1 MMRPLNSY
9 TLSPILCQA
18 INQIVEGEGIKLDT
32 IARGVSRLSQ
42 MFTKERH
49 TLSHLYFERHELAT
63 AYVQYFLPVNLAKVG
78 ILLEEI
84 PVVDMTSRL
93 SVLDVGAGPGTAG
106 LAVLDWVH
114 RTNFSGEVQVTAVD
128 TSPMA
133 LRYGKRLWQRVC
145 HAEGGAKANLEL
157 IEGSIERAACVEKI
171 RENGLYDLII
181 LANSLNEI
189 SGDSHDPLG
198 ARTTLLT
205 GLLDVLSPHGSMI
218 IVEPALRETSR
229 DLYHVRDRLLQ
240 DGRCTVYSPCLHEHE
255 CPALVKPHD
264 WCHEERLWDPPA
276 AIRAIDAQVG
286 FIKDALK
293 FSYLILRKDGK
304 TIIDRRPDRYRV
316 VSELRVMKG
325 EKRAWLCNELGRQEV
340 GRQDRLVT
348 DCNASFDEW
357 HRGDIV
363 QIEKVSYKERHG
375 KVSTL
380 GRIEP
385 DVAVQIIRSV

>member
-9 TLSPILCQA
+9 RLSPVVYEA
-18 INQIVEGEGIKLDT
+18 ITQIVKDEGLKSDVL
-32 IARGVSRLSQ
+32 ARGVTRLSQ
-42 MFTKERH
+42 MFTKERSA
-49 TLSHLYFERHELAT
+49 LSHQYFEDQGLAIS
-63 AYVQYFLPVNLAKVG
+63 YLQYFLPVNLAKVS
-78 ILLEEI
+78 LLLDEM
-84 PVVDMTSRL
+84 PAVDVTSGL

-106 LAVLDWVH
+106 LAVLDWAH
-114 RTNFSGEVQVTAVD
+114 RMNLSGEGMVTAVD
-128 TSPMA
+128 ASPTA
-133 LRYGKRLWQRVC
+133 LRYGRRLWQQVC
-145 HAEGGAKANLEL
+145 HAAGREKANLEV
-157 IEGSIERAACVEKI
+157 IEGSIERTACYEKI
-171 RENGLYDLII
+171 RGKGPYDLIV

-189 SGDSHDPLG
+189 AAESRDPLG
-198 ARTTLLT
+198 VRTTLLT
-205 GLLDVLSPHGSMI
+205 GLLDVLSTHGSMI

-229 DLYHVRDRLLQ
+229 ALYQVRDRLLQ
-240 DGRCTVYSPCLHEHE
+240 DDQCTVYSPCLHEHA

-264 WCHEERLWDPPA
+264 WCHEERLWDPPES
-276 AIRAIDAQVG
+276 IRSIDAQVG

-304 TIIDRRPDRYRV
+304 TIVDRQPDRYRV

-325 EKRAWLCNELGRQEV
+325 EKRAWLCNELGRPEV

-348 DCNASFDEW
+348 DRNALFDEW

-385 DVAVQIIRSV
+385 TSEVKIIRSV